1 MDKSL
6 IFQEYV
12 QYAMDPLITSLLV
25 FLRVLKFV
33 KIFLYAVLLSNM
45 AFSQNSG
52 FGSLS
57 SDRTEPVEF
66 SSDRL
71 VFNQEENLAE
81 LFDGVKIIQG
91 ANVLSAEYVK
101 ATYSKTN
108 KLEKIF
114 AERNIELKSNQDI
127 ARADKAVYSLTGN
140 SISLTG
146 NAQLIQGANN
156 IMADQ
161 ILINT
166 KTGLTQLVGS
176 VKTVISPST
185 N

>member
-1 MDKSL
+1 
-6 IFQEYV
+6 
-12 QYAMDPLITSLLV
+12 
-25 FLRVLKFV
+25 V

-45 AFSQNSG
+45 ALSQNSG

-57 SDRTEPVEF
+57 LDRTEPVEF

-71 VFNQEENLAE
+71 IFNQEENLAE

-91 ANVLSAEYVK
+91 ATVLSAEYVK
-101 ATYSKTN
+101 ATYSKAN
-108 KLEKIF
+108 KLETIF
-114 AERNIELKSNQDI
+114 AERNIELKSDQDI
-127 ARADKAVYSLTGN
+127 ARADKAVYSLTDN

-146 NAQLIQGANN
+146 NAKLVQGTSK
-156 IMADQ
+156 IVADQ

-166 KTGLTQLVGS
+166 KTGLTQLLGS